1 MYDIIFSEKAIQ
13 DILRLRKSEPA
24 AYKKVGKLIDELK

>member
-1 MYDIIFSEKAIQ
+1 MYVIIFSEKAFE

-24 AYKKVGKLIDELK
+24 AYKKEGK